1 VKRLKALR
9 RRWSVSAPRMTVRT
23 HVPWP
28 LRVGAWVLLLGVS
41 AALGLW
47 IYDAGRRF
55 AGLGSDSPE
64 LIRLRGELATV
75 TADRDRL
82 QAAANATESRLG
94 IERSTQQQLVNQVRS
109 LEVDNARIQEDLAF
123 FESLSTKGETTGL
136 AIKRMVVERD
146 EVPGHMRY
154 KILVT
159 QGGKQTR
166 DFTGSLQL
174 ILTLQQGNKAVI
186 INLPDNDPKAD
197 AKAFKLGFRRY
208 QRLEGNLVI
217 PEGAVL
223 KQVQARILEN
233 GQVRKQQS
241 LMFK

>member
-1 VKRLKALR
+1 
-9 RRWSVSAPRMTVRT
+9 
-23 HVPWP
+23 
-28 LRVGAWVLLLGVS
+28 
-41 AALGLW
+41 
-47 IYDAGRRF
+47 
-55 AGLGSDSPE
+55 
-64 LIRLRGELATV
+64 
-75 TADRDRL
+75 
-82 QAAANATESRLG
+82 
-94 IERSTQQQLVNQVRS
+94 
-109 LEVDNARIQEDLAF
+109 
-123 FESLSTKGETTGL
+123 
-136 AIKRMVVERD
+136 
-146 EVPGHMRY
+146 MRY